1 MREQSEMAQA
11 RFELDHSLI
20 LQELLKNNIATE
32 VMKVE
37 KLTEE
42 EISLIGKDL
51 IPEIVG
57 DKV

>member
-1 MREQSEMAQA
+1 MREQSEMARA
-11 RFELDHSLI
+11 RFELEHSLV
-20 LQELLKNNIATE
+20 LGELLKNNIAQE

-42 EISLIGKDL
+42 EISLIGKDF